1 MVDGLKSNQELLSS
15 CIWQGLILSQILFNV
30 FSNLVDG
37 ANCTFSR
44 FVGDIK
50 LEEWLTCCKTALPF
64 KGPQLTGDTGWRN
77 VTTQRNAQFCTWDRI
92 TAWRRMIWDWLAWKC
107 LYSEG
112 LQVLVGN
119 DVEMN
124 QQCTHTTVKAS
135 ISGLYK
141 QEYSQEVKRTEY
153 SSLLDTHI
161 WHPWAPIWISPHW
174 SKSGGCLGSWRAW
187 CKWKQGKQDMK
198 KRRLL
203 RRSYREVKQI
213 TEVYSERSTG
223 TSCSRK
229 KTQLA
234 VKKSNL
240 SPWEQFSTVKSH
252 PGEVVALL
260 FLVIFKTW

>member
-1 MVDGLKSNQELLSS
+1 
-15 CIWQGLILSQILFNV
+15 
-30 FSNLVDG
+30 
-37 ANCTFSR
+37 
-44 FVGDIK
+44 
-50 LEEWLTCCKTALPF
+50 
-64 KGPQLTGDTGWRN
+64 
-77 VTTQRNAQFCTWDRI
+77 
-92 TAWRRMIWDWLAWKC
+92 MIWDWLAWKC

-229 KTQLA
+229 KIQLA